1 MLRLVPRLPVKWGFD
16 LFVDER
22 YAIARGLSPSFLSFA
37 PTGRKVIAQGNAL
50 GSMGPNPS
58 KP

>member
-22 YAIARGLSPSFLSFA
+22 YAVAWGLPLVSCLLPQRGAR
-37 PTGRKVIAQGNAL
+37 
-50 GSMGPNPS
+50 
-58 KP
+58 